1 VNPLAAP
8 IIPRSL
14 TQDVSV
20 RGGSRRETLS
30 ADMTTQGLEDILHYG
45 RFLFVTDVDRQIQL
59 GNPPDQI
66 IVDGRDNKPLDMMQR
81 RAVAVFGSLNTP
93 PLMIA
98 LMNTL
103 AASIAKTTTPRTG
116 KLADL
121 NNWQWFLNGKPI
133 AGPAAVRQFGQR
145 DVLTY
150 APTRVV
156 KPGGGYATVANQK
169 VVSTN
174 KATVSRRISKKKRV
188 EGGPTHRKF
197 SSGFMGLT
205 AQKMR
210 TMTPFRTHA
219 ISVQWDRAGAFGP
232 NLGNQG
238 MAFFMIRLRK
248 TKRFSGGAR

>member
-1 VNPLAAP
+1 
-8 IIPRSL
+8 
-14 TQDVSV
+14 
-20 RGGSRRETLS
+20 
-30 ADMTTQGLEDILHYG
+30 M
-45 RFLFVTDVDRQIQL
+45 F
-59 GNPPDQI
+59 
-66 IVDGRDNKPLDMMQR
+66 
-81 RAVAVFGSLNTP
+81 
-93 PLMIA
+93 A

-103 AASIAKTTTPRTG
+103 AASIAKTTIPRTG

-156 KPGGGYATVANQK
+156 KSGGGYATVANQK

-188 EGGPTHRKF
+188 EGGPTHRQF

-219 ISVQWDRAGAFGP
+219 ISVQWDRETAFGP

-238 MAFFMIRLRK
+238 MAFFMVRLRR
-248 TKRFSGGAR
+248 TKGFSGRAVR